1 MEYKLQD
8 MMAPVWSG
16 RRVWRETFTMIRE
29 DGCCKAPFLFRPDK
43 VEKIESYDG
52 KKQYELGR
60 DCVIDGDWLVLT
72 ENSRIPAADWKRFY
86 YDTKEEAEKGQPQG
100 VNFGPIAT
108 TDGRYINLHALAN
121 PEYITDWQIA
131 VTYTTKE
138 SYMGYKPQSALGKLP
153 RFQKK
158 LEQKEPIKIVVY
170 GDSICCGWDCS
181 GMYGLEPGQPI
192 FPELLRESLETF
204 YGIPVELVN
213 TSVGGVNSDW
223 ALENAEER
231 AIAYQPDLF
240 ILGFGMNDRCPGDE
254 YRKKTQALLERLK
267 EGCPQAEY
275 VLIATSLP
283 NPLAE
288 TPPQFFWCR
297 QHEYGDA
304 LRDLCGTGVV
314 LADVQA
320 VNRELLRK
328 KRYEDIGA
336 NMINHPNDFF
346 ARIYAHVLDALL
358 KP

>member
-1 MEYKLQD
+1 MNLQD
-8 MMAPVWSG
+8 WMTPIWGG
-16 RRVWRETFTMIRE
+16 RIWRETFMMVRE
-29 DGCCKAPFLFRPDK
+29 NGCCSAPFLFHP
-43 VEKIESYDG
+43 EKIERIESYDG
-52 KKQYELGR
+52 KTQYELGR
-60 DCVIDGDWLVLT
+60 DCLIQGDRLILT
-72 ENSRIPAADWKRFY
+72 ENSRIPATNWKRFY
-86 YDTKEEAEKGQPQG
+86 YDTREEAEKDQPANMG
-100 VNFGPIAT
+100 SDLVAT
-108 TDGRYINLHALAN
+108 TDGRYINQHGVGN
-121 PEYITDWQIA
+121 PEYVTDWQIA
-131 VTYTTKE
+131 VTYTTRE
-138 SYMGYKPQSALGKLP
+138 LYTGYRPKSALDKLP
-153 RFQKK
+153 RFRKK